1 MTSKI
6 SEKAQELVQI
16 CMEKHIGVEFVDY
29 EHPENV
35 LEQLTEDDEPVVRL
49 KIGDPENPNLLS
61 ELTEFVEK
69 VKG

>member
-16 CMEKHIGVEFVDY
+16 CMEKHIGVEFVDH